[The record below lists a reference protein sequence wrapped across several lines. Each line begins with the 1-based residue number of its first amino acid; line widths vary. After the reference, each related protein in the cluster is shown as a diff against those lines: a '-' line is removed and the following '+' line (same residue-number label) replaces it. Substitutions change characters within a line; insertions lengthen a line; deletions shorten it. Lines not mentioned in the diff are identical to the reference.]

1 MASRRRLAPLKLS
14 RRPFNHRTDKII
26 FNINHM
32 DNEQVEQIYRELPPP
47 KVKFIQY
54 KDIGV
59 HQHAKGD
66 IVIYRQIILVES
78 FKFEDGTE
86 VLLDHPNGQLFYKS
100 SGASRTSGLSGYYL
114 PIIKLGFDE
123 FTKKEA
129 DYYNGED
136 LTPLGEAEPMKT
148 SLEKYMRFITIDI
161 ARVSKFLL
169 ENQIESEGFLI
180 ESQYDID
187 TRIATIPSEIKV
199 ATEYEYQ
206 GMRKKSTKSKTAKA
220 KSKTAKAKSRST
232 KSRTRKSKTAKAKSK
247 TAKAKSKTA
256 KAKSK
261 TAKAKSRST

>member
-220 KSKTAKAKSRST
+220 KAKL
-232 KSRTRKSKTAKAKSK
+232 AKSK
-247 TAKAKSKTA
+247 TAKAKA
-256 KAKSK
+256 KAKLAKSK
-261 TAKAKSRST
+261 TAKAKAKAKLSKSKHSKSRST

>member
-180 ESQYDID
+180 ESQLNID
-187 TRIATIPSEIKV
+187 SRIETIPSEIKV
-199 ATEYEYQ
+199 ASEYEYQ
-206 GMRKKSTKSKTAKA
+206 GMRKKTIKSRTR
-220 KSKTAKAKSRST
+220 KSRST

-247 TAKAKSKTA
+247 TAKAKS
-256 KAKSK
+256 
-261 TAKAKSRST
+261 RST

>member
-32 DNEQVEQIYRELPPP
+32 DKEQVEQIYRELPPP
-47 KVKFIQY
+47 KVKSIRY

-180 ESQYDID
+180 ESQLNID
-187 TRIATIPSEIKV
+187 SRIETIPSEIKV
-199 ATEYEYQ
+199 ASEYEYQ
-206 GMRKKSTKSKTAKA
+206 GMRKKTIKSRTR
-220 KSKTAKAKSRST
+220 KSRST